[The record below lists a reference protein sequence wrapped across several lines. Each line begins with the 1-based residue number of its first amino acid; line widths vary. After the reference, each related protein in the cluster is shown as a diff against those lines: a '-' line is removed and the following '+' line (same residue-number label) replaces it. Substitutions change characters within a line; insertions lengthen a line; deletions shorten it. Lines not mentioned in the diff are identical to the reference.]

1 MKTSSNSTW
10 KQVSELLT
18 VASITKTLSKTSQTT
33 PTPPQTLNQI
43 PITQTLIHKILSNP
57 SLHISH
63 KLNFF
68 NSNNNIHHSSTT
80 YSLIFNNLCNPKTP
94 LSLVHHY
101 LPQLLHSMK
110 QNGIV
115 FDSNSFNK
123 VLNFLIKFSHNN
135 GNKNFRFVVDILDY
149 IQTQNLQPIGT
160 TPFIYNS
167 LLIASIKN
175 NQISLA
181 LSIFNNLMK
190 LDDDCSEF
198 NSVIV
203 GSSNYLLSVLRKAQM
218 KEEFQNVFNTLREWK
233 SFNFDSWGY
242 NICIHAFGSW
252 GDLVT
257 SMKLFNEMK
266 EDKNL
271 FGPDMCTYNSVL
283 SVLCKVGKIND
294 ALIVWDELKGCGYEP
309 DEFTYTILVRG
320 CCKTCRMDEALRIFN
335 EMKDN
340 GFRPGV
346 LVYNCVLD
354 GLFKAAKVNEA
365 CQMFEKMAQEGV
377 KTSCSTYNILIHGLI
392 KNGRSEA
399 GYTLFCDLKK
409 KGQFVDGISYSIVV
423 LQLCKE
429 GHLEEALELVEE
441 MEARGFSVDLVTITS
456 LLIGIHK
463 HGRWD
468 WTDRL
473 IKHVREGDLL
483 PSVLKWKAGME
494 ASINNLHSKEKDYSP
509 MFPSKGGFSE
519 IMSFITRSQ
528 DDDDEV
534 ETSSEQID
542 EWSSSPHMDKLA
554 KRLVKSTGNASQLF
568 TPNRGQRVQQKGPD
582 SFDVNMVNTFLSI
595 FLAKGKLSLACKLF
609 EIFTDAGVDP
619 VSYTYN
625 SIMSS
630 FVKKGYFNEAWAI
643 LTEMGEKL
651 CPTDIATYNMII
663 QGLGKMG
670 RADLASAVLDG
681 LLKQGG
687 YLDIVMYN
695 TLINALGK
703 AGRIDEVNKFFEQ
716 MTSSGINPDI
726 VTYNTLIEIHSKA
739 GRVKDAYKFLKMM
752 LDAGCTPN
760 HVTDTTLDY
769 LVKEIDKLRY
779 QKATIL
785 SEKGD
790 PS

>member
-33 PTPPQTLNQI
+33 PPPQNLTQI

-68 NSNNNIHHSSTT
+68 NSHYKIPHSSAT
-80 YSLIFNNLCNPKTP
+80 YSLIFNNLCNPTTP
-94 LSLVHHY
+94 LSLLHHH

-110 QNGIV
+110 LNGIV

-175 NQISLA
+175 NQIPLA

-190 LDDDCSEF
+190 LDDDCSDF

-218 KEEFQNVFNTLREWK
+218 KEEFQNVFNTLRERK

-252 GDLVT
+252 GDLAT

-320 CCKTCRMDEALRIFN
+320 CCRTCRMDEALRIFN

-377 KTSCSTYNILIHGLI
+377 KASCSTYNILIHGLI

-473 IKHVREGDLL
+473 IKHVREGYLL
-483 PSVLKWKAGME
+483 PGVLKWKAGME

-519 IMSFITRSQ
+519 IMSFITRAQ
-528 DDDDEV
+528 DDDGEV
-534 ETSSEQID
+534 EAFSEQID

-554 KRLVKSTGNASQLF
+554 KRLIKPTSNASRLF
-568 TPNRGQRVQQKGPD
+568 TPDRGQRVQQKGPD
-582 SFDVNMVNTFLSI
+582 SFDGDMVNTFLSI
-595 FLAKGKLSLACKLF
+595 FLAKGKLSMACKLF

-619 VSYTYN
+619 VGYTYN

-643 LTEMGEKL
+643 LAEMGEKL

-663 QGLGKMG
+663 HGLGKMG

-716 MTSSGINPDI
+716 MRSSGINPDV

-739 GRVKDAYKFLKMM
+739 GRVKDAYNFLKMM

-779 QKATIL
+779 QKASIL

>member
-1 MKTSSNSTW
+1 
-10 KQVSELLT
+10 
-18 VASITKTLSKTSQTT
+18 
-33 PTPPQTLNQI
+33 
-43 PITQTLIHKILSNP
+43 
-57 SLHISH
+57 
-63 KLNFF
+63 
-68 NSNNNIHHSSTT
+68 
-80 YSLIFNNLCNPKTP
+80 
-94 LSLVHHY
+94 
-101 LPQLLHSMK
+101 MK
-110 QNGIV
+110 QNDVV
-115 FDSNSFNK
+115 FDSYSFKNL
-123 VLNFLIKFSHNN
+123 LNFLINLSHNN
-135 GNKNFRFVVDILDY
+135 KKNNLHFVIDILDY
-149 IQTQNLQPIGT
+149 IQSQNLQPSGT

-175 NQISLA
+175 NQLNLA
-181 LSIFNNLMK
+181 LSIFKNVISI
-190 LDDDCSEF
+190 DDSSNFDH
-198 NSVIV
+198 VIV
-203 GSSNYLLSVLRKAQM
+203 GSSNYLLSALRKAQM
-218 KEEFQNVFNTLREWK
+218 KKEFINVFNTLRERK
-233 SFNFDSWGY
+233 SFDFDLWGY

-257 SMKLFNEMK
+257 SMMLFNEMK

-283 SVLCKVGKIND
+283 SILCKVGKVND
-294 ALIVWDELKGCGYEP
+294 ALVVWEELKGCGYEP

-320 CCKTCRMDEALRIFN
+320 FSRTCRMDEAIRIFN

-340 GFRPGV
+340 GFRPGI

-377 KTSCSTYNILIHGLI
+377 KASCWTYNILIHGLI

-409 KGQFVDGISYSIVV
+409 KGQFVDEITYSIVV

-429 GHLEEALELVEE
+429 GQLEEALELVEE

-463 HGRWD
+463 YGRWD

-483 PSVLKWKAGME
+483 PGVLRWKAGME
-494 ASINNLHSKEKDYSP
+494 ASINNLPSGKKDYSP
-509 MFPSKGGFSE
+509 MFSSKGDFSE
-519 IMSFITRSQ
+519 IMSFITRAR
-528 DDDDEV
+528 DEDEV
-534 ETSSEQID
+534 ETLSEQID

-554 KRLVKSTGNASQLF
+554 KHVVRSTGNASRLF
-568 TPNRGQRVQQKGPD
+568 TPDRGQRVQQKGPD
-582 SFDVNMVNTFLSI
+582 SFDVDMVNTFLSI

-643 LTEMGEKL
+643 LTEMGEKF

-703 AGRIDEVNKFFEQ
+703 AGRIDEVSKFFDQ
-716 MTSSGINPDI
+716 MRNSGISPDV

-769 LVKEIDKLRY
+769 LVREIDKLRY
-779 QKATIL
+779 QKASIL
-785 SEKGD
+785 SEKDD
-790 PS
+790 PP

>member
-1 MKTSSNSTW
+1 
-10 KQVSELLT
+10 
-18 VASITKTLSKTSQTT
+18 
-33 PTPPQTLNQI
+33 
-43 PITQTLIHKILSNP
+43 
-57 SLHISH
+57 
-63 KLNFF
+63 
-68 NSNNNIHHSSTT
+68 
-80 YSLIFNNLCNPKTP
+80 
-94 LSLVHHY
+94 
-101 LPQLLHSMK
+101 MK

-115 FDSNSFNK
+115 FDSNSFNTL
-123 VLNFLIKFSHNN
+123 VNFLIKFGVSHNN
-135 GNKNFRFVVDILDY
+135 NTKNFHFVIDILDY
-149 IQTQNLQPIGT
+149 IQTQNLQPVGT

-175 NQISLA
+175 NQIPLA
-181 LSIFNNLMK
+181 LSIFNNIMTLGD
-190 LDDDCSEF
+190 DDDCL
-198 NSVIV
+198 NLDSVIV
-203 GSSNYLLSVLRKAQM
+203 GSSNYLLSVLRKARM
-218 KEEFQNVFNTLREWK
+218 KKEFENVFNRLRERK
-233 SFNFDSWGY
+233 SFDFDLWGY

-320 CCKTCRMDEALRIFN
+320 CCRTYRMDVALRIFN

-354 GLFKAAKVNEA
+354 GLFKAAKVNEG

-377 KTSCSTYNILIHGLI
+377 KASCSTYNILIHGLI

-399 GYTLFCDLKK
+399 GYMLFCDLKK
-409 KGQFVDGISYSIVV
+409 KGQFVDGITYSIVV

-429 GHLEEALELVEE
+429 GLLEEALELVEE

-463 HGRWD
+463 YGRWE

-483 PSVLKWKAGME
+483 PGVLRWKAGME
-494 ASINNLHSKEKDYSP
+494 ASINNFHSKEKDYSS

-519 IMSFITRSQ
+519 IMSFITRSRVE
-528 DDDDEV
+528 DDEV

-554 KRLVKSTGNASQLF
+554 KRVVNSTGNASRMF
-568 TPNRGQRVQQKGPD
+568 TPDRGQRVQQKGSD
-582 SFDVNMVNTFLSI
+582 SFDVDMVNTFLSI
-595 FLAKGKLSLACKLF
+595 FLSKGKLSLACKLF

-643 LTEMGEKL
+643 VSEMGEKL

-716 MTSSGINPDI
+716 MKSSGINPDV

-739 GRVKDAYKFLKMM
+739 GRLKDAYKFLKMM
-752 LDAGCTPN
+752 IDAGCTPN

-769 LVKEIDKLRY
+769 LVREIDKLRY
-779 QKATIL
+779 QKASIL
-785 SEKGD
+785 SKKDD

>member
-1 MKTSSNSTW
+1 MKTPSIL
-10 KQVSELLT
+10 KQVAELLT
-18 VASITKTLSKTSQTT
+18 VASITKTLFKN
-33 PTPPQTLNQI
+33 PQTLSQI
-43 PITQTLIHKILSNP
+43 INNKPIITQTLILKILSNP

-68 NSNNNIHHSSTT
+68 NSLNTVHSQTT
-80 YSLIFNNLCNPKTP
+80 YSLILRNLCNPTTP
-94 LSLVHHY
+94 LSLLHQH

-110 QNGIV
+110 QTGIV
-115 FDSNSFNK
+115 FDSDSFNNL
-123 VLNFLIKFSHNN
+123 LNFLIKFSHNN
-135 GNKNFRFVVDILDY
+135 NKNFHFVIDILDY
-149 IQTQNLQPIGT
+149 IQTQKLQPVGT

-167 LLIASIKN
+167 LLIASLKN
-175 NQISLA
+175 NQIHLA
-181 LSIFNNLMK
+181 LSIFNNL
-190 LDDDCSEF
+190 LSVEECSNL

-203 GSSNYLLSVLRKAQM
+203 GSSNYLLSALTKARM
-218 KEEFQNVFNTLREWK
+218 KEEFRNVFDTLRERE
-233 SFNFDSWGY
+233 SFSFDSWGY

-257 SMKLFNEMK
+257 SMTLFNEMK

-271 FGPDMCTYNSVL
+271 FGPDMCTYNTVL
-283 SVLCKVGKIND
+283 SVLCKIGKIDD
-294 ALIVWDELKGCGYEP
+294 AIVVWNELKECGYEP
-309 DEFTYTILVRG
+309 DEFTYRTLVRG
-320 CCKTCRMDEALRIFN
+320 CCRSCRMDEGVRIFN

-346 LVYNCVLD
+346 IVYNCVLD
-354 GLFKAAKVNEA
+354 GFFKAGKVNEA
-365 CQMFEKMAQEGV
+365 CEMFERMTQEGV
-377 KTSCSTYNILIHGLI
+377 KASCWSYNILIHGLM
-392 KNGRSEA
+392 KNARSEA

-441 MEARGFSVDLVTITS
+441 MEVRGFSVDLVTITS
-456 LLIGIHK
+456 LLVGIHK

-483 PSVLKWKAGME
+483 PGVLRWKAGME

-519 IMSFITRSQ
+519 IMSFITRHQ
-528 DDDDEV
+528 DDDDDEV
-534 ETSSEQID
+534 ETSSEEID
-542 EWSSSPHMDKLA
+542 EWSSSPYMDKLA
-554 KRLVKSTGNASQLF
+554 KRIVKSNGDAPRLF
-568 TPNRGQRVQQKGPD
+568 TPDRGQRVQQKGPD
-582 SFDVNMVNTFLSI
+582 SFDVDMVNTFLSI

-609 EIFTDAGVDP
+609 EIFTDAGVGP

-630 FVKKGYFNEAWAI
+630 FVKKGYFNEAWAV
-643 LTEMGEKL
+643 LSEMGEKL

-670 RADLASAVLDG
+670 RADLASAVLDR

-716 MTSSGINPDI
+716 MRSSGINPDI

-739 GRVKDAYKFLKMM
+739 GLVKDAYKFLKMM

-779 QKATIL
+779 QKASIL
-785 SEKGD
+785 REKNN